1 MKEYEITYLLAD
13 EALFSKKIVENAIE
27 NLGGNVTSVK
37 PWGQRNLAYPIR
49 KLNTAFYATIVFEL
63 ETTKIKKLNRQLLL
77 EPDLMRFLIVNDVV
91 TKELEEE
98 AVSEKKESL
107 ASKKEE
113 AESASVKPEKTVS
126 TPTLKTSKAKQKEAV
141 KKTTKKESTPLKK
154 KTVVKKKEAVS
165 DTERLK
171 QLENK
176 LQDLLKE

>member
-63 ETTKIKKLNRQLLL
+63 ETTKIKTNASYCLNLTLCA
-77 EPDLMRFLIVNDVV
+77 FNVNDVV

-98 AVSEKKESL
+98 AVSEKESL

-113 AESASVKPEKTVS
+113 AESLGNRKTVS
-126 TPTLKTSKAKQKEAV
+126 TLP
-141 KKTTKKESTPLKK
+141 
-154 KTVVKKKEAVS
+154 
-165 DTERLK
+165 
-171 QLENK
+171 
-176 LQDLLKE
+176 